1 MGNEEKEKE
10 IGRKIYTA
18 SKKKKQFYVVIDSK
32 GQMSF
37 FDNYDEAKE
46 EFNFIT
52 TFGIP
57 AKLLKIKVLEE
68 NV

>member
-10 IGRKIYTA
+10 IGLKIYTA
-18 SKKKKQFYVVIDSK
+18 SKSRKKFYVVIDAK
-32 GQMSF
+32 GQMTIY
-37 FDNYDEAKE
+37 DNLDDARETYI
-46 EFNFIT
+46 FIT

-57 AKLLKIKVLEE
+57 AKLLKIEVLEE